1 MRDVPLVADSV
12 ASPRL
17 VYGGLDLSSDDG
29 RDDAYTAI
37 YFVVAGSGSLGRV
50 TFEGIDAVRGA
61 RGETLP
67 YDIRQP
73 RQAADWVFTVDESLW
88 LAERH
93 HYEVAHYSTPLLETH
108 QHYTFAFHDEFV
120 EAIAGG
126 IWFDMADS
134 ARPFARP
141 DQHPLAR
148 LDPGPDRERF
158 RSPSGI
164 EWELRRA
171 VRGDADLA
179 RDSRLCSQRIYQL
192 NLLLDGRS
200 SEGASIWLRMRN
212 GRTVSRL
219 VRPWPGG
226 EVAQR
231 EGIANPGDF
240 EEQWEAYLAA
250 VAQRRREMGR

>member
-1 MRDVPLVADSV
+1 MVPN
-12 ASPRL
+12 
-17 VYGGLDLSSDDG
+17 
-29 RDDAYTAI
+29 
-37 YFVVAGSGSLGRV
+37 
-50 TFEGIDAVRGA
+50 
-61 RGETLP
+61 
-67 YDIRQP
+67 DIRQP
-73 RQAADWVFTVDESLW
+73 RQAANWVFTVDESPW

-93 HYEVAHYSTPLLETH
+93 HYEVARYSTPLLDTH

-126 IWFDMADS
+126 IWFDVADS

-148 LDPGPDRERF
+148 LDPGTDRERF

-164 EWELRRA
+164 EWALRRA
-171 VRGDADLA
+171 ARGDADLV
-179 RDSRLCSQRIYQL
+179 RDSRLCSQRIYQI
-192 NLLLDGRS
+192 NLLLDGHS
-200 SEGASIWLRMRN
+200 SEGASIWLRTRN

-231 EGIANPGDF
+231 EGIAKRRAVGD
-240 EEQWEAYLAA
+240 
-250 VAQRRREMGR
+250 VPHGRGSAQTRDGPLGHAIRTCPAPRGRSGRLGRTPVIMRR